1 MIRDSWAYTARNPMC
16 SSDLTRC
23 GPQLDQSNPILTSIA
38 DTMTAEARAL
48 EAGNLVEAVKLLVSG
63 LPRSVFGDHLL
74 GMNGA

>member
-1 MIRDSWAYTARNPMC
+1 MIRDSWAYTAMC

-63 LPRSVFGDHLL
+63 LRSVFGDHLL

>member
-1 MIRDSWAYTARNPMC
+1 MIRDSWAYTAMC

-48 EAGNLVEAVKLLVSG
+48 EAGNLVEAVKFCVSG
-63 LPRSVFGDHLL
+63 LPRYVFVDHLL

>member
-1 MIRDSWAYTARNPMC
+1 MC

-48 EAGNLVEAVKLLVSG
+48 EAGNLVEAETLSRRKHDLTLQ
-63 LPRSVFGDHLL
+63 LQHLSEKFSAMTAQL
-74 GMNGA
+74 S